1 LCISRKASLS
11 EELRNDPELSLEINE
26 LINRTKTQTN
36 QINHFINKID
46 GVGSNIIGLVRFL
59 TLHIENQSGLLTGKD
74 QNSYEIRNK
83 ANQYLS
89 QINSYINE
97 EGGNKM
103 AYNFLLLKKV
113 SAKSKEKDEEEE
125 KEKKTSYEEEEE
137 DKDKKHGGNPFKVL
151 MGIVGKLLDKGWNQ
165 QDITR
170 HIKRNTKFNSETIKE
185 CVKIMKGYNRKRER
199 EKTSSSYNFK
209 NIFAQKEEYRID
221 WENDFDK
228 KSTRELIIRLK
239 YLVDAKDFDESK
251 DNGTRTNGIKGDLS
265 SISGEIKKIEAA
277 LKNRGFSEKDINN
290 EKENI
295 KKDKYYPFETNVNSG
310 E

>member
-1 LCISRKASLS
+1 
-11 EELRNDPELSLEINE
+11 
-26 LINRTKTQTN
+26 
-36 QINHFINKID
+36 
-46 GVGSNIIGLVRFL
+46 
-59 TLHIENQSGLLTGKD
+59 
-74 QNSYEIRNK
+74 
-83 ANQYLS
+83 
-89 QINSYINE
+89 
-97 EGGNKM
+97 
-103 AYNFLLLKKV
+103 
-113 SAKSKEKDEEEE
+113 
-125 KEKKTSYEEEEE
+125 
-137 DKDKKHGGNPFKVL
+137 
-151 MGIVGKLLDKGWNQ
+151 
-165 QDITR
+165 
-170 HIKRNTKFNSETIKE
+170 
-185 CVKIMKGYNRKRER
+185 MKGYNRKRER